1 MDGYCL
7 PAARLKF
14 AAYFNSSMRLIGAK
28 WDSLGTDSSA
38 TRCERLDRSALRSSP
53 RPVPLASANEHTY
66 EGRCHSHSLVGN
78 LVSVVGSALCRSQV
92 ADIFISA
99 MASGIVKIAYLG
111 NYGKHG
117 DFLYDSFPITIWT
130 TVEICTAIIAASAPC
145 LKPLFRSLLQSSLFS
160 RGDGSGPSKRYLTYG
175 ERVAASGQGIEL
187 NSGGHVS
194 SNGPYSGARGRK
206 TESEEQIIRPDDGVI
221 VKSMSVLVA

>member
-1 MDGYCL
+1 MLSFVGNFLTVFLQCRPLRLVWDGSVDGHCL
-7 PAARLKF
+7 PAAHLKF
-14 AAYFNSSMRLIGAK
+14 AAYFNSSVSVLTDLLFALLPGPFLWRVQMNTRTKVVVTVIL
-28 WDSLGTDSSA
+28 SLG
-38 TRCERLDRSALRSSP
+38 
-53 RPVPLASANEHTY
+53 
-66 EGRCHSHSLVGN
+66 
-78 LVSVVGSALCRSQV
+78 
-92 ADIFISA
+92 IFA
-99 MASGIVKIAYLG
+99 MASGIVKITYLG

-160 RGDGSGPSKRYLTYG
+160 RGDGSGPGKRYLTYG

-194 SNGPYSGARGRK
+194 SSGPYSGARGRK

-221 VKSMSVLVA
+221 VKSMSVSVA